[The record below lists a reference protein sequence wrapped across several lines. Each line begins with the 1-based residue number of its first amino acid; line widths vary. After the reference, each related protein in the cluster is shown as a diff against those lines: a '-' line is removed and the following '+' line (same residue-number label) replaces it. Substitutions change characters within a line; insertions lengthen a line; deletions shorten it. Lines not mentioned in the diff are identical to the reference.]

1 MRGNIPV
8 DQLLF
13 DPEIER
19 TARRLNGSAK
29 IRKRLARQRQER
41 GERGEASTSS
51 TPPVFGEATTMAEN
65 QPPPPPPPRG
75 PCVNSP
81 RHNAQF
87 ARQANARVA
96 EMKTGLLQLL
106 YASPFH
112 GHDHEDPY
120 THLTKFYEIAGAAGA
135 PEDQEEQYFQ
145 RLFPHSLV
153 GKAKDWYLD
162 QLQET
167 MTNWNVL
174 EEKFLERFFPQS
186 RFMEAKTAISVFS
199 QGVNEPLNRAWER
212 YKSML
217 RKCPSHGFDELTQI
231 HIFRNGLQPQHK
243 LLLDATA
250 RGSLMA
256 KTPYEAIQII
266 EKMGRNDHQTQH
278 DQGGAQVKM
287 GVLEI
292 GSSHEAL
299 VAQNK
304 LFAKKVEE
312 LTKQMARLPQ
322 QIMEMQGT
330 SSKQT
335 QQIACC
341 ELCKGDHKTGLCPPE
356 NEEAN
361 YMANQGQGYQQR
373 APYPYQN
380 QGQGYQQ
387 RGNQG
392 YQGGWRQDNTNQG
405 RQNPYQTQNQNQ
417 AQPQNQ
423 PQNQVRSS
431 NIQDTLAQFM
441 QASMANQKSTEASI
455 KNLETQVG
463 QLAKQLSEQSASTS
477 FSPTTQAN
485 PKEHCKAI
493 TTRSGRVC
501 DEKRK
506 VVERKKKFVEKDEE
520 VVVEEEVVEKDEV
533 EEKKKK
539 MKKGKEKEVTYPLR
553 SLPYPH
559 LPSKKDDAKHYARF
573 MDI

>member
-1 MRGNIPV
+1 
-8 DQLLF
+8 
-13 DPEIER
+13 
-19 TARRLNGSAK
+19 
-29 IRKRLARQRQER
+29 
-41 GERGEASTSS
+41 
-51 TPPVFGEATTMAEN
+51 
-65 QPPPPPPPRG
+65 
-75 PCVNSP
+75 
-81 RHNAQF
+81 
-87 ARQANARVA
+87 
-96 EMKTGLLQLL
+96 
-106 YASPFH
+106 
-112 GHDHEDPY
+112 
-120 THLTKFYEIAGAAGA
+120 
-135 PEDQEEQYFQ
+135 
-145 RLFPHSLV
+145 
-153 GKAKDWYLD
+153 
-162 QLQET
+162 
-167 MTNWNVL
+167 
-174 EEKFLERFFPQS
+174 
-186 RFMEAKTAISVFS
+186 
-199 QGVNEPLNRAWER
+199 
-212 YKSML
+212 ML

-250 RGSLMA
+250 GGSLMA

-278 DQGGAQVKM
+278 DQGGAQVKT

-304 LFAKKVEE
+304 LFAKQVEE

-341 ELCKGDHKTGLCPPE
+341 ELCKGDHKTGFCPPE
-356 NEEAN
+356 NEEEN

-392 YQGGWRQDNTNQG
+392 YQGGWRQDNNNQA

-423 PQNQVRSS
+423 PQNQARTS

-455 KNLETQVG
+455 KNLETQMG
-463 QLAKQLSEQSASTS
+463 KLAKQISDQSASTS

-485 PKEHCKAI
+485 PKEHCKSI
-493 TTRSGRVC
+493 TTRSGI
-501 DEKRK
+501 
-506 VVERKKKFVEKDEE
+506 VVEEKKKEVKKKKQVEKDEE
-520 VVVEEEVVEKDEV
+520 VVVEEVVVEKDDENVVVGDVLVENDVVVENENVDNDEVEKEKV

-539 MKKGKEKEVTYPLR
+539 LRKGKEKEVTLPLIN
-553 SLPYPH
+553 LPYPH
-559 LPSKKDDAKHYARF
+559 APSKKDDARHYARF
-573 MDI
+573 MDIFKQLQINIPFTEALEQMPKYAKFMKDILKKKKRYTDQETIMVDASCSAIIQRTIPKKESDLGCVTLPVTIGDVYVGKGLIDLGSSINLIPLSIVKRLGEIELKSTKMTLQLADKSITRPHGVALDLLVKVDAPLILGRPFMKTARM

>member
-1 MRGNIPV
+1 MRGSIPT

-19 TARRLNGSAK
+19 TARRLNSSAK
-29 IRKRLARQRQER
+29 RRKRQARQRQER
-41 GERGEASTSS
+41 EERGEASTSS
-51 TPPVFGEATTMAEN
+51 TPLVFGEATTMAEN
-65 QPPPPPPPRG
+65 QPQPPPPPPPRG

-87 ARQANARVA
+87 ACQANARVA

-167 MTNWNVL
+167 MPNWNVL

-250 RGSLMA
+250 GGSLMA

-266 EKMGRNDHQTQH
+266 EKMGRNDHQVQQ
-278 DQGGAQVKM
+278 DQGNVQLKM
-287 GVLEI
+287 GALEI
-292 GSSHEAL
+292 GSSHEAR

-304 LFAKKVEE
+304 LFAKQVEE
-312 LTKQMARLPQ
+312 LTKQMAKLPQ
-322 QIMEMQGT
+322 QITELQGT
-330 SSKQT
+330 SSKQS

-341 ELCKGDHKTGLCPPE
+341 ELCKGDHKTGFCPPE

-361 YMANQGQGYQQR
+361 YMANQGYQQR

-380 QGQGYQQ
+380 QGQSYQQ

-392 YQGGWRQDNTNQG
+392 YQGRWRQDNNNQG
-405 RQNPYQTQNQNQ
+405 RQNPYQTQQPNQSQ
-417 AQPQNQ
+417 QQNQ
-423 PQNQVRSS
+423 PPNQVR
-431 NIQDTLAQFM
+431 
-441 QASMANQKSTEASI
+441 
-455 KNLETQVG
+455 
-463 QLAKQLSEQSASTS
+463 
-477 FSPTTQAN
+477 
-485 PKEHCKAI
+485 
-493 TTRSGRVC
+493 
-501 DEKRK
+501 
-506 VVERKKKFVEKDEE
+506 
-520 VVVEEEVVEKDEV
+520 
-533 EEKKKK
+533 
-539 MKKGKEKEVTYPLR
+539 
-553 SLPYPH
+553 
-559 LPSKKDDAKHYARF
+559 
-573 MDI
+573 

>member
-1 MRGNIPV
+1 MRGSVPV

-13 DPEIER
+13 DPEIKR
-19 TARRLNGSAK
+19 TARRLNSSAK
-29 IRKRLARQRQER
+29 RRKRLARQRQER
-41 GERGEASTSS
+41 GESSTSS
-51 TPPVFGEATTMAEN
+51 TPPVLGEVIMAD

-81 RHNAQF
+81 HHTAQF
-87 ARQANARVA
+87 ACQANARFT
-96 EMKTGLLQLL
+96 EMKTGLLQIL
-106 YASPFH
+106 YANPFH

-120 THLTKFYEIAGAAGA
+120 THLTKFYEIAGAARA

-162 QLQET
+162 KLQES

-250 RGSLMA
+250 GGSLMA

-266 EKMGRNDHQTQH
+266 EKMGRNDHQTHH
-278 DQGGAQVKM
+278 DQGGVQVKT

-299 VAQNK
+299 VTQNK
-304 LFAKKVEE
+304 LFAKQVEE
-312 LTKQMARLPQ
+312 LTKQMAKLPQ
-322 QIMEMQGT
+322 QIMELQGALN
-330 SSKQT
+330 KQAH
-335 QQIACC
+335 QIACC
-341 ELCKGDHKTGLCPPE
+341 ELCKGDHKTGFCPPE

-361 YMANQGQGYQQR
+361 YMANQGYQQR

-392 YQGGWRQDNTNQG
+392 YQGGWRQDNNNQG
-405 RQNPYQTQNQNQ
+405 RQNQYQTR
-417 AQPQNQ
+417 P
-423 PQNQVRSS
+423 S
-431 NIQDTLAQFM
+431 NTQDTLAQFM
-441 QASMANQKSTEASI
+441 QASMANKKSSEASI

-463 QLAKQLSEQSASTS
+463 QLAKRMSEQKASTS
-477 FSPTTQAN
+477 FSPTTQTN
-485 PKEHCKAI
+485 PKEYCKAI
-493 TTRSGRVC
+493 FTINQNEMTDCES
-501 DEKRK
+501 DEDVEEDENEELVENEKENG
-506 VVERKKKFVEKDEE
+506 VVE
-520 VVVEEEVVEKDEV
+520 

-539 MKKGKEKEVTYPLR
+539 M
-553 SLPYPH
+553 
-559 LPSKKDDAKHYARF
+559 
-573 MDI
+573 